1 MPSRLLSVWSRRS
14 LLRGF
19 KLTRYR
25 DQRGSDDFRGD
36 ALNSESRNKAGDG
49 SSRYAFLLSRSTCV
63 MGMVRQVMCA
73 LATVDPRVLVLAS
86 PLVVN

>member
-1 MPSRLLSVWSRRS
+1 MPSRLLSVWSCRS

-49 SSRYAFLLSRSTCV
+49 SSRYAFLLLALDVRDGDGASGHVRSRDC
-63 MGMVRQVMCA
+63 
-73 LATVDPRVLVLAS
+73 
-86 PLVVN
+86 